1 MIFGGSSKSGAGHL
15 NLTFSDTDR
24 KLYDIPLRGDAFSPA
39 TLPASASLLA
49 SMFKC
54 SNVPCSH
61 GPQCVNF
68 SSHYDRHDVLA
79 CGWPSD
85 IVDTGAAVNVGA
97 CGWPSEIVDM
107 GAAVPVGA
115 WG

>member
-15 NLTFSDTDR
+15 NLTFSDTER

-54 SNVPCSH
+54 SNVPCA
-61 GPQCVNF
+61 QLVLVVTVKFMF
-68 SSHYDRHDVLA
+68 SNLAKHD
-79 CGWPSD
+79 
-85 IVDTGAAVNVGA
+85 
-97 CGWPSEIVDM
+97 
-107 GAAVPVGA
+107 
-115 WG
+115 